1 MFSSF
6 IENLIV
12 TVIVTAT
19 IGVITVIFTQRDL
32 LLPIAFYTFVFRNKR
47 VRISAASVLR
57 LNCDG
62 KYLLVRNLH
71 RQESFGPFGGVYKYY
86 STAQDALSG
95 FNFVPQKSAE
105 RVAQDRKN
113 DLRGFVLGKDFISFI
128 RWFRSQKDR
137 ETSNLIR
144 ELKEEL
150 TESKL
155 LKKHSHL
162 LDKLEFKLAR
172 TSKEHL
178 MTVPGVSYSQFRWLE
193 IYDLV
198 LNDVGRE
205 FFESIFEN
213 AKNNRNLLIVTAEE
227 IEKGRASTGDLIS
240 SHVGF
245 LLHGTRTRPEDA
257 PF

>member
-6 IENLIV
+6 VENLIV
-12 TVIVTAT
+12 TIIITIT
-19 IGVITVIFTQRDL
+19 IGIITFAFTHRDL
-32 LLPIAFYTFVFRNKR
+32 LFPTVLYTLILRKKK
-47 VRISAASVLR
+47 VRISVASVLR
-57 LNCDG
+57 LTCDG
-62 KYLLVRNLH
+62 KYLLVRNLQ

-86 STAQDALSG
+86 STAQDALSE

-113 DLRGFVLGKDFISFI
+113 DLRGFVLGKDFVSFI

-155 LKKHSHL
+155 LKKYSHL
-162 LDKLEFKLAR
+162 LDKLEFKLVR
-172 TSKEHL
+172 TIKEHL
-178 MTVPGVSYSQFRWLE
+178 MTVPGASYSQFRWLD

-198 LNDVGRE
+198 LNDIGQE
-205 FFESIFEN
+205 FLESIFEN
-213 AKNNRNLLIVTAEE
+213 AKGNTNLLIVTAEE
-227 IEKGRASTGDLIS
+227 IDKGRAATGDLIG

-245 LLHGTRTRPEDA
+245 LLHGSRTRPEDT